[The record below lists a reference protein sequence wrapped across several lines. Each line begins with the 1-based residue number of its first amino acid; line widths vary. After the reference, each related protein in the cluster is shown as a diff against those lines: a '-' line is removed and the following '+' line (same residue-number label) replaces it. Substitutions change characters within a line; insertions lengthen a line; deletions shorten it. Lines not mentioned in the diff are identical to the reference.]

1 MLFKKLRKVTLKFS
15 PIADTKFEVIFNEV
29 TALEKQKRRLELES
43 KRLIND
49 LDDFKQTREIKM
61 LKDILLR
68 MFS

>member
-1 MLFKKLRKVTLKFS
+1 MLFKKLRKVTLKFP
-15 PIADTKFEVIFNEV
+15 PIADQKFETIFNQV

-43 KRLIND
+43 KRLVND
-49 LDDFKQTREIKM
+49 LDDFKQSREIKM